1 MAPRPYRKP
10 SQSTAAIVARESY
23 AAVGKRNPVIV
34 GTNNNW
40 SYSLEF
46 SDKRRAVYHHGGD
59 YIIGLRG
66 TSSLSDAFHTWPQIA
81 TDAVTRELPVPNSN
95 LLNETNIAK
104 RDEHLYKRLKPKAKS
119 ITFTGHSM
127 GADRARNMAAKH
139 KNTFAYGFNSGKNLA
154 QNFMADVT
162 LKPSA
167 VKPVTTDNYQAQA
180 PSRWSPM
187 FGFLNPLFRHS
198 KY

>member
-1 MAPRPYRKP
+1 MTRSAYRKP
-10 SQSTAAIVARESY
+10 MQSTAAKVARQSY
-23 AAVGKRNPVIV
+23 AAIGKRQAVIA
-34 GTNNNW
+34 GNRNW
-40 SYSLEF
+40 SYSPEY
-46 SDKRRAVYHHGGD
+46 SDRRRAVYHHGGD
-59 YIIGLRG
+59 YIVGFRG
-66 TSSLSDAFHTWPQIA
+66 THSLSDAMQTWPQIA
-81 TDAVTRELPVPNSN
+81 TDSLTRQLPLPDTN
-95 LLNETNIAK
+95 LLDHTAIAE
-104 RDEHLYKRLKPKAKS
+104 RDEQLYNRLKPKAKS

-139 KNTFAYGFNSGKNLA
+139 KDTYGYGFNSGHNLA

-167 VKPVTTDNYQAQA
+167 VKPVKTENYQAQA
-180 PSRWSPM
+180 PARWSPF